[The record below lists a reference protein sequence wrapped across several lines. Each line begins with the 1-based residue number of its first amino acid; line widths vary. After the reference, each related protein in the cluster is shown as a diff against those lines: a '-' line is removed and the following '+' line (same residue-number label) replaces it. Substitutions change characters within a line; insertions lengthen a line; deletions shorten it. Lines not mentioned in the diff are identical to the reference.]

1 MLPTFSIFF
10 LLIRLQSNGL
20 ASLAFLLGIIIERLS
35 SVTTTSNDL
44 GKKSGVSV
52 KSIPSSTIEFL
63 LSCIEKHC
71 GMKDEM
77 KGIVVSWEL
86 EDIIP

>member
-1 MLPTFSIFF
+1 MLPTFS

-20 ASLAFLLGIIIERLS
+20 ASLAFMLGIIIERLS
-35 SVTTTSNDL
+35 NVATTSNDL
-44 GKKSGVSV
+44 GKKSVSV

-63 LSCIEKHC
+63 LSCVEKHC
-71 GMKDEM
+71 GMKNEM

>member
-1 MLPTFSIFF
+1 M
-10 LLIRLQSNGL
+10 
-20 ASLAFLLGIIIERLS
+20 
-35 SVTTTSNDL
+35 TTTSNDL